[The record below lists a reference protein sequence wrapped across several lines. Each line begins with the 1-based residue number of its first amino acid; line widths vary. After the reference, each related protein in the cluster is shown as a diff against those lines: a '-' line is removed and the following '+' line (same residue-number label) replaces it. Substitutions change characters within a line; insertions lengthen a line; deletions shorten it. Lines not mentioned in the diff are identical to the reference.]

1 MTYHCCSFIY
11 YLYGY
16 GYHGTSKVR
25 MYIDYLRIINTFV
38 PRSFEGTKV
47 SVRLIV
53 NVIHTDRE

>member
-1 MTYHCCSFIY
+1 MVHARYV
-11 YLYGY
+11 
-16 GYHGTSKVR
+16 HGLPS
-25 MYIDYLRIINTFV
+25 YNTFV

>member
-1 MTYHCCSFIY
+1 MDMDTILIPWYMQGTY
-11 YLYGY
+11 
-16 GYHGTSKVR
+16 
-25 MYIDYLRIINTFV
+25 MNYLRITFV

>member
-1 MTYHCCSFIY
+1 MDMDTMVQARYVY
-11 YLYGY
+11 
-16 GYHGTSKVR
+16 
-25 MYIDYLRIINTFV
+25 MYIDYLRIINTLV